1 MSTTL
6 KTRNGFE
13 VEVNGRTLVGYQ
25 GETDGV
31 DTDQFE
37 LSVDGDAHY
46 NPFTLQ
52 TADSILAWEAANDNP
67 TAFEYFFLWAD
78 QDVWVQLI
86 SASGSVY
93 HTVRAKQG
101 FSLPEGTMLPG
112 TSTTANDGSSAP
124 SVEAILKIN
133 VINRSGNEAH
143 VLAVVVN

>member
-13 VEVNGRTLVGYQ
+13 VECNGRTLVGYQ

-37 LSVDGDAHY
+37 LTVDGDADY
-46 NPFTLQ
+46 LPGTLQ
-52 TADSILAWEAANDNP
+52 TADSVLVWEASNDEP
-67 TAFEYFFLWAD
+67 ATFEYFFLWAD
-78 QDVWVQLI
+78 EDVYVQLI

-101 FSLPEGTMLPG
+101 FSLCEGTMLPG
-112 TSTTANDGSSAP
+112 TTTTANDGSSTPA
-124 SVEAILKIN
+124 VEAILKVN

-143 VLAVVVN
+143 YLAAVVN

>member
-1 MSTTL
+1 MSATL

-13 VEVNGRTLVGYQ
+13 VECNGRLLLGYQ
-25 GETDGV
+25 GEISGV

-37 LSVDGDAHY
+37 LTVDGDAQY

-67 TAFEYFFLWAD
+67 TAFEYFFLWTD

-93 HTVRAKQG
+93 HTVRAKQA
-101 FSLPEGTMLPG
+101 FSLCEGTMLPG
-112 TSTTANDGSSAP
+112 TSTTANDGSSSP

-133 VINRSGNEAH
+133 VINRSGSEAH
-143 VLAVVVN
+143 GLAAVVN